1 MVFLQCK
8 VLFFFFFFPLFAFCF
23 YQRTAQAFFEQ
34 GFSKH
39 QFVSPSLDATRLEN
53 IAKFRPASQ
62 SSVTNEDASK
72 AVDGNPDTCAK
83 TTMETNPWWS
93 VDLGKDVWVEK
104 IRIST
109 KNETNYLDIRIG
121 KPSI

>member
-1 MVFLQCK
+1 MQSFVFP
-8 VLFFFFFFPLFAFCF
+8 FFFRCLLFAFISV
-23 YQRTAQAFFEQ
+23 QRKLFLNKDLI
-34 GFSKH
+34 SKH

-62 SSVTNEDASK
+62 SSFTDEDASK
-72 AVDGNPDTCAK
+72 AVDGKLDTCAN

-109 KNETNYLDIRIG
+109 KNKTNYLDIRIG